1 MSFEMTDFDNVA
13 FDRDNVLE
21 EVVDRAVVVDDDV
34 SDDRTEADDKL
45 EGYNDESITD
55 NDSDDNNTI
64 TDCDAMQSDD
74 EEE

>member
-1 MSFEMTDFDNVA
+1 MTNFANIA

-64 TDCDAMQSDD
+64 TDFDMVQSGD